1 MDFTFTEDQLAI
13 SALAR
18 QIVGDL
24 AGDPDRLVGA
34 LDDAGLLSL
43 TAGEDVDGAGLGA
56 IEMCLVLVEVGRGGG
71 VDRGPAETL
80 VRNLVER
87 TGGDLDQLL
96 ALARCAEAQGVVEG
110 ALALT
115 ASYAREREQFERPIA
130 TFQAVAHRLA
140 DGYIAGKL
148 SWLTLWRAAWLVD
161 EGLPVEV
168 ELATARL
175 WATDTLH
182 AVGHTCVH
190 VHGGVGIDLDG
201 EAHRYYSAAQRL
213 VRALGSATVAARD
226 IGRSLAS

>member
-1 MDFTFTEDQLAI
+1 MDFALTEDQLAI
-13 SALAR
+13 TTLAR

-24 AGDPDRLVGA
+24 AENPDKLAIA

-43 TAGEDVDGAGLGA
+43 TASEEAGGSGLGA
-56 IEMCLVLVEVGRGGG
+56 IEMCLVLIEVGRSA
-71 VDRGPAETL
+71 VDTPAARVL
-80 VRNLVER
+80 VRNLAER
-87 TGGDLDQLL
+87 TGGDNDQLL
-96 ALARCAEAQGVVEG
+96 ALARCAEAQGVSEG

-115 ASYAREREQFERPIA
+115 AAYAKEREQFERPIGS
-130 TFQAVAHRLA
+130 FQAVAHRLA
-140 DGYIAGKL
+140 DGYIAHKL
-148 SWLTLWRAAWLVD
+148 AALTLWQAAWRYD
-161 EGLPVEV
+161 EGLPLDV

-201 EAHRYYSAAQRL
+201 VAHRYYSASQRL
-213 VRALGSATVAARD
+213 IRALGSATVAARD